1 MNLKPA
7 SAMTKYAC
15 DLDKLACTYLLARG
29 LCTPAEAARLSG
41 RSRQL
46 ARHWA
51 RAGPADARTQYLK
64 RQFARAKRKL
74 DLSNDA
80 DARKEGP

>member
-1 MNLKPA
+1 
-7 SAMTKYAC
+7 MT

-41 RSRQL
+41 HSRQL

-51 RAGPADARTQYLK
+51 RAGPADPRARYLK
-64 RQFARAKRKL
+64 RQFKRAKIRVAQVGTKTPL
-74 DLSNDA
+74 P
-80 DARKEGP
+80 GPKRDG